1 MLDFMKASGKKAAA
15 PVEEQA
21 KFEIARKEIERLSLQ
36 AKEHTPIEKV
46 PEQGKFL
53 KLRSH
58 KVTGKELNTAA
69 THVDESIIQTKSVQI
84 ETLRH
89 IDQLYQALDALDA
102 EHIAGIL
109 AATEAAEKAKDLANI
124 NDQNIG
130 KIISYLTQDD
140 RVLAYRNEQ
149 QSRIATLEPK
159 IKTAYLVAGS
169 SAIVA
174 FVSLVFCLS
183 VLL

>member
-1 MLDFMKASGKKAAA
+1 MLDFMKASGKKVAT
-15 PVEEQA
+15 PVGEQA
-21 KFEIARKEIERLSLQ
+21 KYEIARKEVESLSLQ
-36 AKEHTPIEKV
+36 AKEHAPIEKV

-53 KLRSH
+53 KLGSH
-58 KVTGKELNTAA
+58 KVTGKELNTTA
-69 THVDESIIQTKSVQI
+69 THVDESIIETKKVQI

-149 QSRIATLEPK
+149 ESRIATLERK
-159 IKTAYLVAGS
+159 IKTVYLVAGS
-169 SAIVA
+169 AVLA
-174 FVSLVFCLS
+174 AVVGLATCLIA
-183 VLL
+183 LL

>member
-1 MLDFMKASGKKAAA
+1 MLDFMKASGKKAVA

-21 KFEIARKEIERLSLQ
+21 KFEIARKEVESLSLQ

-53 KLRSH
+53 KLGSH
-58 KVTGKELNTAA
+58 KVTGKELNTTA
-69 THVDESIIQTKSVQI
+69 THVDESIIQTKKVQI

-109 AATEAAEKAKDLANI
+109 SAAEAAETAKNLAHI
-124 NDQNIG
+124 NDDNIG
-130 KIISYLTQDD
+130 KIIRYLKQDD
-140 RVLAYRNEQ
+140 RVLAYKKEQ
-149 QSRIATLEPK
+149 ESRIDTLEKKIKTSHFVVGGAVVVAFASLVLCIATL
-159 IKTAYLVAGS
+159 
-169 SAIVA
+169 
-174 FVSLVFCLS
+174 F
-183 VLL
+183 